1 MVRLEIVTPEAKTF
15 SDNVDSVVIPGVEGE
30 LGVLP
35 MHAPLM
41 TLLEP
46 GELRV
51 MKNGEETRLA
61 VGEGFVEVTQEK
73 IAVLTDMAVK
83 ESDIDESAAEAAIKL
98 PYLSRPDI
106 KEGDECRSGYTA
118 RSAADVRASSSREGP
133 SNRIASALC
142 AFSRDSSTR
151 CAILGQAARSIRG
164 SGPARN
170 PLNARPASAAAS
182 SGSRS
187 ATTTATPEDSSTRS
201 RWKAARSAGDIRR
214 RVSSVPSSDMP

>member
-51 MKNGEETRLA
+51 MKNGEEIRLA
-61 VGEGFVEVTQEK
+61 VGEGFVEITQEK

-83 ESDIDESAAEAAIKL
+83 ESDIDESSAEEAIRRAEEAMR
-98 PYLSRPDI
+98 SERMS
-106 KEGDECRSGYTA
+106 DE
-118 RSAADVRASSSREGP
+118 E
-133 SNRIASALC
+133 
-142 AFSRDSSTR
+142 
-151 CAILGQAARSIRG
+151 Q
-164 SGPARN
+164 
-170 PLNARPASAAAS
+170 
-182 SGSRS
+182 
-187 ATTTATPEDSSTRS
+187 ATT
-201 RWKAARSAGDIRR
+201 KAALMRSLALVKVKRR
-214 RVSSVPSSDMP
+214 RQV